1 MSQREISFTLKRI
14 AKNPEYTI
22 GRLFIEGSYFCD
34 TLEDSIKKIKISGK
48 TAIPKGRYR
57 VIMSDSFKYNK
68 RMPELLDVPNFSG
81 IRIHAGNTA
90 EDTQGCILVGKNTI
104 KGKLTNSRATRDAL
118 YGRIELYLASGN
130 IIYITIE

>member
-14 AKNPEYTI
+14 AKNSEYTI

-34 TLEDSIKKIKISGK
+34 TLEDSIKKIKIPGK

>member
-1 MSQREISFTLKRI
+1 
-14 AKNPEYTI
+14 
-22 GRLFIEGSYFCD
+22 
-34 TLEDSIKKIKISGK
+34 
-48 TAIPKGRYR
+48 
-57 VIMSDSFKYNK
+57 MSDSFKYNK

-118 YGRIELYLASGN
+118 YERIELYLASGN